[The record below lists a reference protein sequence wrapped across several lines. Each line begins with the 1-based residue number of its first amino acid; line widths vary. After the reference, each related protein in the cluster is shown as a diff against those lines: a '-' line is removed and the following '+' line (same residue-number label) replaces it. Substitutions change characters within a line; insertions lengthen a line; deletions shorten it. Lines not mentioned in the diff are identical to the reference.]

1 MREIKF
7 RGLRQDSVWEYGDL
21 YTVPEKGWKL
31 IRNRVDGERFF
42 VRPETVGQFTGIKD
56 ITGADI
62 YESDIVSFKDDETD
76 EHVRG
81 LVTQSV
87 EGTWWVVCNEF
98 RVPLWNVR
106 KTTLIMNN
114 VYDNPELLEADDAR
128 D

>member
-7 RGLRQDSVWEYGDL
+7 RGKDDNGHWHFGDL
-21 YTVPEKGWKL
+21 STSKHFPPQIVE
-31 IRNRVDGERFF
+31 GELYPRFF
-42 VRPETVGQFTGIKD
+42 FVCPDTVGQFTGIKD

-98 RVPLWNVR
+98 RVPLLNVR